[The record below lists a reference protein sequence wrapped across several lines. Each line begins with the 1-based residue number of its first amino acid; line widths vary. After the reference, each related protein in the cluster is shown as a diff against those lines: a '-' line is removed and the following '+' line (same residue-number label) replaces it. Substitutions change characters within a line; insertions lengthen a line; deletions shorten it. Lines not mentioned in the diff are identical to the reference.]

1 MGARDEQMRLYFGG
15 EANRSMHL
23 DSGRAICERRID
35 GDDARSERMKA
46 RFVAVLRQD
55 DRSKGYLAGR
65 DFGGNRHVGA
75 LMLDRLERADRFAE
89 LLAHLRSEE
98 HTSELQ
104 SLMRISYAV
113 FCLNKTTTVII

>member
-1 MGARDEQMRLYFGG
+1 MRISDWSSDVCSSDLIANDKIYQMGALDEQMRLYFGG

-23 DSGRAICERRID
+23 DSGRAIFERRID

-75 LMLDRLERADRFAE
+75 LML
-89 LLAHLRSEE
+89 RSEE

-104 SLMRISYAV
+104 STMSH
-113 FCLNKTTTVII
+113 